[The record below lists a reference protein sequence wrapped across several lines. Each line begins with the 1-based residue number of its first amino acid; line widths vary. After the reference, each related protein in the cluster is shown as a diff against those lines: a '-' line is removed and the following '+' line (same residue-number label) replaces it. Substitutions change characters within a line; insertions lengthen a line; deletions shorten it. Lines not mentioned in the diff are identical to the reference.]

1 MPLSSRLI
9 SRGVMCWESPA
20 VLQDGYLEKG
30 MRRVTAWWRIVLGWM
45 VVGDL
50 AMLVKLVLV

>member
-1 MPLSSRLI
+1 
-9 SRGVMCWESPA
+9 
-20 VLQDGYLEKG
+20 

-50 AMLVKLVLV
+50 AMLVKLGLV